1 MRKDILQMMKKGKKQ
16 ALSVF
21 CLCVAALL
29 IALAGMGKLR
39 LSKAT
44 GPKTQMPPLLS
55 VLPEWAARMGSPVA
69 MMEVAGDLF
78 AHAREFR
85 DEQALKTAVA
95 LWCSAAKRGE
105 ARAQY
110 LIATLYDAGRVLV
123 KDEAK
128 AVHWYR
134 QAAEQGL
141 VHAQFDLAECLYFG
155 TGTEKNERE
164 AAEWY
169 RRAAEQGY
177 AMAQFDL
184 GSCYDFG
191 RGVQQDSCEAVK
203 WYRVAAE
210 QGVADAQYNLACCFE
225 EGEGV
230 VENAEEARKWYARA
244 AAQGHEEARRALQEL
259 EDVKE

>member
-78 AHAREFR
+78 APAREFR

-134 QAAEQGL
+134 QAAEQG
-141 VHAQFDLAECLYFG
+141 
-155 TGTEKNERE
+155 
-164 AAEWY
+164 
-169 RRAAEQGY
+169 Y

-184 GSCYDFG
+184 GVCYDFG
-191 RGVQQDSCEAVK
+191 RGVQQDSREAVK
-203 WYRVAAE
+203 WYRAAAE
-210 QGVADAQYNLACCFE
+210 RGVADAQYNLACCFE

-230 VENAEEARKWYARA
+230 DENAEEARKWYARA
-244 AAQGHEEARRALQEL
+244 AAQGHEEARRALQEM

>member
-1 MRKDILQMMKKGKKQ
+1 MMKKGKKQ

-44 GPKTQMPPLLS
+44 GPKTQMPPLLT
-55 VLPEWAARMGSPVA
+55 VLPEWVARMGSPVA

-123 KDEAK
+123 QDEAK
-128 AVHWYR
+128 AVYWYR

-155 TGTEKNERE
+155 AGTEKNERE

-169 RRAAEQGY
+169 RR
-177 AMAQFDL
+177 
-184 GSCYDFG
+184 
-191 RGVQQDSCEAVK
+191 
-203 WYRVAAE
+203 AAE

-230 VENAEEARKWYARA
+230 DENAEEARKWYARA
-244 AAQGHEEARRALQEL
+244 AAQGHEEARRALQEM

>member
-1 MRKDILQMMKKGKKQ
+1 MRKAILQMMKKGKKQ

-78 AHAREFR
+78 AHARQFR

-134 QAAEQGL
+134 QAAEQG
-141 VHAQFDLAECLYFG
+141 
-155 TGTEKNERE
+155 
-164 AAEWY
+164 
-169 RRAAEQGY
+169 Y

-184 GSCYDFG
+184 GVCYDFG

-203 WYRVAAE
+203 WYRAAAE
-210 QGVADAQYNLACCFE
+210 RGVADAQYNLACCFE

-244 AAQGHEEARRALQEL
+244 AAQGHEEARRALQEM